1 MTSPDSPAPEPR
13 RGVLFVSYDGVLGG
27 PGRSQ
32 VLPYLRVYADAGWE
46 TALVSFEKPDLLADA
61 GRLASVE
68 KELRAAGIAWR
79 RLPWRRAM
87 VRDLLAGLR
96 AVREET
102 RSRRPHVLHARSYV
116 PALLGLRAAVPEGA
130 RLLFDMRGFWPDER
144 VDGGLWSRRHPLF
157 LLWKRIEK
165 TLLRR
170 ADAVVVL
177 AQAGVDVLLADG
189 LLPPDTPRAV
199 IPCGADLER
208 FRPAPAGELPPPLEP
223 FRGKR
228 IWTFLGATGTWYLLD
243 AMLDFAADAVAA
255 DPDSRILFLTEDP
268 AGRIAEGLASRGV
281 PRERILITRAPHAEV
296 PAWITPSHA
305 GVFFIRSCRSKK
317 ASCPTKLGEFL
328 ACGVPV
334 VINEGVGDTAS
345 IVRGA
350 QAGVVVDSMDSDG
363 YARARRELATLRAD
377 SALAGRCRTEA
388 EARFDARKG
397 GEAFLALA
405 ESLARGGA
413 VRR

>member
-1 MTSPDSPAPEPR
+1 MTDPALPR
-13 RGVLFVSYDGVLGG
+13 RGVLFLSYDGVLGG

-32 VLPYLRVYADAGWE
+32 VIPYLHAYAAAGWD
-46 TALVSFEKPDLLADA
+46 TALLSFEKPDLLADA
-61 GRLASVE
+61 PRLASVRE
-68 KELRAAGIAWR
+68 ELRGAGIAWR
-79 RLPWRRAM
+79 VLPWRRSM
-87 VRDLLAGLR
+87 VRDFLAGLR

-102 RSRRPHVLHARSYV
+102 RARRPQVVHARSYV
-116 PALLGLRAAVPEGA
+116 PALLALRGAVPEGA

-144 VDGGLWSRRHPLF
+144 VDGGLWSRHHPLYH
-157 LLWKRIEK
+157 LWKRIER

-177 AQAGVDVLLADG
+177 AQAGVDILLEEG

-208 FRPAPAGELPPPLEP
+208 FRPLGGDTLPAPLEP

-243 AMLDFAADAVAA
+243 AMLDFAAEAVAA
-255 DPDSRILFLTEDP
+255 DPHSRILFLTEDP
-268 AGRIAEGLASRGV
+268 AGRVSEGLAARGV
-281 PRERILITRAPHAEV
+281 PADRVLVTRAPHAEV

-334 VINEGVGDTAS
+334 VINEGVGDTAT
-345 IVRGA
+345 IVREA
-350 QAGVVVDSMDSDG
+350 QAGVVLDTIDSGG
-363 YARARRELATLRAD
+363 YGRAREALMALRGDAALAARCRARAE
-377 SALAGRCRTEA
+377 AL
-388 EARFDARKG
+388 FDARRG
-397 GEAFLALA
+397 GEAFVALA
-405 ESLARGGA
+405 AAMADDGERG
-413 VRR
+413 R